1 MAWAPRRSVHPIP
14 TLSPLWA
21 ARTMRSFTADARS
34 SMSPGRPRMQR
45 VLLRRFPVARRAISA
60 LHSPRFSSASRATF
74 TPLTPCCSARLRSSS
89 QRSKMVRVFA
99 RGKFITNC
107 SMPRSPETEASSADR
122 PTVLVISDQRDW
134 HARQMEAAF
143 AAVGARVERVDLAD
157 CGFDTRS
164 ASGLSL
170 PVLGSRLPDAVHVRT
185 LSAGSFEAITKR
197 LGVLH
202 ALTKLGVVVWNDARA
217 IERCVDKS
225 TTSFLLVRAG
235 VPTPPTWTMESAEA
249 ARALVEREAPSGP
262 LVLKPLFGAQGKG
275 LRLIRRPEDLPGSE
289 EIAGVYYLQRFQ
301 SNGAQDFTDYRLF
314 VLRGRVIAAMM
325 RRAATWITNV
335 KQGGQPVAVA
345 PDAKMERLAI
355 AAAEAV
361 GAAIAGVDVL
371 VGADSAPTVLEV
383 NSMPAWSGLQKV
395 SKRNIAEAI
404 ALALVETL
412 VRRGS
417 SQGPAQ

>member
-1 MAWAPRRSVHPIP
+1 
-14 TLSPLWA
+14 
-21 ARTMRSFTADARS
+21 
-34 SMSPGRPRMQR
+34 
-45 VLLRRFPVARRAISA
+45 
-60 LHSPRFSSASRATF
+60 
-74 TPLTPCCSARLRSSS
+74 
-89 QRSKMVRVFA
+89 
-99 RGKFITNC
+99 
-107 SMPRSPETEASSADR
+107 MPHSPETAASGADR

-202 ALTKLGVVVWNDARA
+202 ALANLGVTVWNDGRA

-225 TTSFLLVRAG
+225 MTSFLLARAG

-249 ARALVEREAPSGP
+249 ARAVVEREASRGP

-275 LRLIRRPEDLPGSE
+275 LRLIRRPEDLPAPE
-289 EIAGVYYLQRFQ
+289 EISGVYYLQQFQ
-301 SNGAQDFTDYRLF
+301 SNGTHDFTDYRLF

-325 RRAATWITNV
+325 RRASTWITNV
-335 KQGGQPVAVA
+335 KQGGQPLAVA
-345 PDAKMERLAI
+345 PDPKMERLAI

-371 VGADSAPTVLEV
+371 VAADGAPTVLEV

-395 SKRNIAEAI
+395 SERNIAEAI
-404 ALALVETL
+404 ASALMDELA
-412 VRRGS
+412 RR
-417 SQGPAQ
+417 PAQPRAS

>member
-34 SMSPGRPRMQR
+34 SMSPGRPRMRR

-60 LHSPRFSSASRATF
+60 LHSPRFSSASRAIS
-74 TPLTPCCSARLRSSS
+74 TPLTRCCSAPLRSSS
-89 QRSKMVRVFA
+89 QRSKTVRVFA

-107 SMPRSPETEASSADR
+107 LMPRSPEIAASGADR

-134 HARQMEAAF
+134 HARHMEAAF
-143 AAVGARVERVDLAD
+143 KAIGPRVERVDLAD

-170 PVLGSRLPDAVHVRT
+170 PVLRSRLPDAVHVRT
-185 LSAGSFEAITKR
+185 LSAGSFEATTKR

-225 TTSFLLVRAG
+225 MTSFLLAQAG
-235 VPTPPTWTMESAEA
+235 VPTPPTWTMEPAEA
-249 ARALVEREAPSGP
+249 VRALVEREASRGP

-275 LRLIRRPEDLPGSE
+275 LRLIRRSEDLPGPDE
-289 EIAGVYYLQRFQ
+289 VAGVYYLQRFQ
-301 SNGAQDFTDYRLF
+301 SNGTQNFTDYRLF
-314 VLRGRVIAAMM
+314 VPRGR
-325 RRAATWITNV
+325 
-335 KQGGQPVAVA
+335 
-345 PDAKMERLAI
+345 
-355 AAAEAV
+355 
-361 GAAIAGVDVL
+361 GV
-371 VGADSAPTVLEV
+371 
-383 NSMPAWSGLQKV
+383 
-395 SKRNIAEAI
+395 
-404 ALALVETL
+404 
-412 VRRGS
+412 
-417 SQGPAQ
+417 

>member
-1 MAWAPRRSVHPIP
+1 
-14 TLSPLWA
+14 
-21 ARTMRSFTADARS
+21 
-34 SMSPGRPRMQR
+34 
-45 VLLRRFPVARRAISA
+45 
-60 LHSPRFSSASRATF
+60 
-74 TPLTPCCSARLRSSS
+74 
-89 QRSKMVRVFA
+89 
-99 RGKFITNC
+99 
-107 SMPRSPETEASSADR
+107 MPHSPETAASGADR

-157 CGFDTRS
+157 CGFDTRN

-170 PVLGSRLPDAVHVRT
+170 PALGSRLPDAVHVRT
-185 LSAGSFEAITKR
+185 LSAGSFEATTKR

-202 ALTKLGVVVWNDARA
+202 ALAKLGVVVWNDARA

-225 TTSFLLVRAG
+225 MTSFLLAQAG

-249 ARALVEREAPSGP
+249 ARAVIEREASRGP

-275 LRLIRRPEDLPGSE
+275 LRLIRRPEDLPAPE
-289 EIAGVYYLQRFQ
+289 EISGVYYLQRFQ
-301 SNGAQDFTDYRLF
+301 SNGAEDFADYRLF

-325 RRAATWITNV
+325 RRASTWITNV
-335 KQGGQPVAVA
+335 KQGGQPLAIA
-345 PDAKMERLAI
+345 PDPKMERLAI

-371 VGADSAPTVLEV
+371 VPADGAPTVLEV

-395 SKRNIAEAI
+395 SKCNIAEAI
-404 ALALVETL
+404 ASAMTESLE
-412 VRRGS
+412 RRS
-417 SQGPAQ
+417 AQMRGA